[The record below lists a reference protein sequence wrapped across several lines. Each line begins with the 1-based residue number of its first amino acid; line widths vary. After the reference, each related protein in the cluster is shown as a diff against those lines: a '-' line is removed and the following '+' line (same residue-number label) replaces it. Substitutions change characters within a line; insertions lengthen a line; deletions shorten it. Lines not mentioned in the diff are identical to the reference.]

1 MKNHPRM
8 DDLILSVCTP
18 NIDRINSQEHLMTKY
33 KSCGCLQAKA
43 LLEVY
48 YMNTFVKKLAKKIG
62 AKLPKSIDI
71 RDLEQSAYFGLV
83 DCIEKFNPDRNI
95 KFEGFARLRIEGAMK
110 DFLRKE
116 DPVSRLSRQRS
127 KIIQKCINQFISEN
141 GRPPTNSELMNKL
154 GIEQDEFCAII
165 KDQKIP
171 HTISIFSANANND
184 NSDNLEMLA
193 SSKTYD
199 FKHIDETD
207 TREWLLEK
215 LCNADKLIIT
225 LYFFEKLTM
234 LEVGKVVGYSESRV
248 SQRIK
253 HVLKILHL
261 KLNERP
267 EMISLMAS

>member
-1 MKNHPRM
+1 M
-8 DDLILSVCTP
+8 
-18 NIDRINSQEHLMTKY
+18 
-33 KSCGCLQAKA
+33 
-43 LLEVY
+43 
-48 YMNTFVKKLAKKIG
+48 KKI
-62 AKLPKSIDI
+62 KID
-71 RDLEQSAYFGLV
+71 
-83 DCIEKFNPDRNI
+83 
-95 KFEGFARLRIEGAMK
+95 
-110 DFLRKE
+110 KE
-116 DPVSRLSRQRS
+116 L
-127 KIIQKCINQFISEN
+127 
-141 GRPPTNSELMNKL
+141 GRPIMDW
-154 GIEQDEFCAII
+154 I
-165 KDQKIP
+165 
-171 HTISIFSANANND
+171 ND

-193 SSKTYD
+193 SSKAYD

-215 LCNADKLIIT
+215 LSNADKLIIT